1 MIMSQITFFRGFLLS
16 HSRLTQLA
24 DNYISTK
31 SLLQLLAA
39 QVVRQSDRTPICIA
53 QMMTRID
60 RIACYIFRNHRL
72 ADFNFRNL
80 AMVDG
85 HIHTIE

>member
-1 MIMSQITFFRGFLLS
+1 MIMSQIICLGFLLS
-16 HSRLTQLA
+16 HLRLTQLA
-24 DNYISTK
+24 DNYILTE

-39 QVVRQSDRTPICIA
+39 QVVRQSDRTPICTA
-53 QMMTRID
+53 QLMTRID